1 MNRVR
6 ISGKHYK
13 IIKAHLFPG
22 DGKESVAIAL
32 CGRSTHK
39 DNHTLLVQEI
49 MLIPYDACFERT
61 GYLVHWPTSLITPFL
76 EKAVKRNLAVLK
88 IHCHPGRYE
97 QFSEIDD
104 ESDLKLFSSIHSWLD
119 NGLPHASCIMLPDGR
134 IFGRFI
140 DSKIEFEQINQVLI
154 AGSTIHNWL
163 YGDDRFTDDDL
174 QTRNMQAFG
183 EKTIRSLNK
192 MKIGIVGCSG
202 TGSPVI
208 EQLKRL
214 GVGEL
219 VLVDPDFIDKVNLN
233 RIINSTLRDAANS
246 KLKVDV
252 MHRSIEEAGFG
263 TKVIKFPYHI
273 SSYQV
278 VKELAECDVLF
289 GGVDGAEG
297 RHIMNLISEF
307 YLIPYFDLG
316 VRLEAD
322 GKGGIESIFGTVHYI
337 QPGGSSLLSR
347 GQYNL
352 EQLQAESIKRVNHN
366 VFEELAQN
374 KYLVN
379 VNESSPAVISINM
392 QVASTAV
399 NDFLARIHPY
409 RNYPNAEI
417 DATRILFHEWTMFSE
432 TFGKTCS
439 YFSKMTG
446 KGDIDPLLNT
456 PELSYEKDIAK
467 MVL

>member
-6 ISGKHYK
+6 ISGKHYNQ
-13 IIKAHLFPG
+13 IKAHLFPG
-22 DGKESVAIAL
+22 DEKEAVAIAL
-32 CGRSTHK
+32 CGRSSHK
-39 DNHTLLVQEI
+39 DNHTLVVQEV

-61 GYLVHWPTSLITPFL
+61 GYLVHWPTHLITPFL

-88 IHCHPGRYE
+88 IHCHPGWYE

-104 ESDLKLFSSIHSWLD
+104 ESDMQLFSSIHSWLD
-119 NGLPHASCIMLPDGR
+119 NNLPHASCIMLPDGR

-140 DSKIEFEQINQVLI
+140 NCKIEFEQINQVLI

-163 YGDDRFTDDDL
+163 YSDERLTDDEL
-174 QTRNMQAFG
+174 QIRNMQAFG
-183 EKTIRSLNK
+183 EKTIRTLNK
-192 MKIGIVGCSG
+192 MKIGVVGCSG

-219 VLVDPDFIDKVNLN
+219 VLVDPDFIDKLNLN
-233 RIINSTLRDAANS
+233 RIINSTLKDAIDA
-246 KLKVDV
+246 KLKVEV

-263 TKVIKFPYHI
+263 TKVITFPSHV
-273 SSYQV
+273 SNHQV
-278 VKELAECDVLF
+278 VKELAECDALF

-297 RHIMNLISEF
+297 RHILNLISEF
-307 YLIPYFDLG
+307 YILPYFDLG
-316 VRLEAD
+316 VRLESD
-322 GKGGIESIFGTVHYI
+322 GKGGIDSIFGTVHYI

-347 GQYNL
+347 GQYSL
-352 EQLQAESIKRVNHN
+352 EQLQAESIKRVNRTA
-366 VFEELAQN
+366 FEELAQN
-374 KYLVN
+374 KYLIN
-379 VNESSPAVISINM
+379 VNEPSPAVISINM
-392 QVASTAV
+392 QVAAVAV

-409 RNYPNAEI
+409 RNYANAEI

-432 TFGKTCS
+432 TFDEVCS

-456 PELSYEKDIAK
+456 PELSNDNKVDK
-467 MVL
+467 MVH